1 MGRYVGLQGY
11 GENYVKDLRQNPT
24 YSRLTIILG
33 EFPDDSTKLSSSIK
47 GRTHIFVFEW
57 PQFIYQNKYGVRY
70 IFDKS
75 LNAIEEET
83 HKIAVQKRIESKQ
96 YLKMGLRSNPR
107 DEKVQVPARRS
118 REEIRQ
124 EVDLER
130 RKEEMK
136 KEEKMK
142 AESEAFYLKLSIQA

>member
-1 MGRYVGLQGY
+1 M
-11 GENYVKDLRQNPT
+11 
-24 YSRLTIILG
+24 
-33 EFPDDSTKLSSSIK
+33 
-47 GRTHIFVFEW
+47 
-57 PQFIYQNKYGVRY
+57 RY

-130 RKEEMK
+130 RKEEMQK
-136 KEEKMK
+136 KEKQRER
-142 AESEAFYLKLSIQA
+142 EAIYIELSI